1 MQCNT
6 NSEPPSISLI
16 QTQTCTHDR
25 STGLRP
31 PLPAGVLGNEKST
44 GDGGGAGVSFTLT
57 SELRDEVADEEA
69 LNAALT
75 SWPRVEL
82 VRRERRWRGLKGAG
96 DGILMFGCVCELVW
110 WWWWWW

>member
-1 MQCNT
+1 
-6 NSEPPSISLI
+6 
-16 QTQTCTHDR
+16 
-25 STGLRP
+25 
-31 PLPAGVLGNEKST
+31 VLGNEKST

-82 VRRERRWRGLKGAG
+82 VRRERRWRGLKGVG
-96 DGILMFGCVCELVW
+96 DGILVGVVVGGCVDVDVGEVGLW
-110 WWWWWW
+110 WW